1 MAQIVT
7 MKSLLFFCTCFIS
20 AISFSQST
28 RTLIFKDGVS
38 GEPLHN
44 YSVNCVGSGTTLV
57 TTDENGRAKLADSL
71 MCDTLVLMKW
81 PGPEYSL
88 KIKAP
93 KDNDS
98 VVKVHFPEIS
108 LKPAVITESLWK
120 KRENTVT
127 QQVLL
132 LSAADIRY
140 INAQTTADL
149 LQQTGQVSIQK
160 SQQGGGSPVIRGFE
174 ANRVLVVIDGV
185 RMNNAIFRSGHLQNI
200 LRTDQTTFGGMEVI
214 FGPGVVL
221 YGSDALGGVVYLKTR
236 NLQPYSGKEGLI
248 ANIMSRFSSANLERT
263 FHVDFEFSSGKVA
276 SYTSFTMTHFGDL
289 RQGSVTNPL
298 YNYRWDKPFAVKHI
312 GGKDTVVGN
321 DPLIQSPSGYL
332 QYDIVQKL
340 AFQTGRWNHTINF
353 QFSNTTD
360 VPRYDRLTETNGTGD
375 PVFAEWYYGPERR
388 IMFAY
393 QAEETSRRSIRFAR
407 QPVKTQVNVAYQ
419 NFAESRHSRRFGN
432 MNRRIQEEEVHAA
445 TLSFYKILY
454 LSRKIYMHYGAEGNF
469 NYVQSKAYSKNIL
482 TTTQS
487 PTGTRYPDGGSY
499 YYTAAAYV
507 HFYIPLGEKWLLEA
521 GGRFNY
527 TGLQA
532 TFNDTTFFPFPFKD
546 ITQNNFAGNGSLGL
560 AFTPRKNIRLG
571 LSGSSGFRAPNVDDV
586 GKVFDS
592 NPGILIVPNLDV
604 RPEYALS
611 GELNFEGTF
620 GRIFTLQAN
629 VYGTWVPGLI
639 AVLPSQYNGMDSVLY
654 DGVMSKVFTYSNAA
668 DGYIAGGFLGFRLN
682 PVRWMVLSGKVTYT
696 YGRARTVTGEVP
708 LDHIP
713 PLYGRMGVAFKM
725 NRCILELFSIF
736 NGWKRLPDYSPS
748 GEDNL
753 VYATPDGMP
762 AWFTLNAKATVFPTR
777 GLQLQLGVDN
787 MMDMQYRTF
796 SSGISAPGINVYVS
810 VRYNIGEK

>member
-7 MKSLLFFCTCFIS
+7 MKSLLFFCAGLIS
-20 AISFSQST
+20 MTSFSQST
-28 RTLIFKDGVS
+28 RTLIFKHVIS
-38 GEPLHN
+38 GEPVQN
-44 YSVNCVGSGTTLV
+44 YYVKCAGDEAVLAV
-57 TTDENGRAKLADSL
+57 TDENGRAKLSDSV
-71 MCDTLVLMKW
+71 MCDTLVMMRW

-93 KDNDS
+93 KGNDS
-98 VVKVHFPEIS
+98 IVNVYFPDIS
-108 LKPAVITESLWK
+108 LPPAFIIESLWK
-120 KRENTVT
+120 KGEKVMTP
-127 QQVLL
+127 QLL
-132 LSAADIRY
+132 RLSVADIRY
-140 INAQTTADL
+140 ANTQTTADL

-174 ANRVLVVIDGV
+174 ANRVLVVVDGI

-200 LRTDQTTFGGMEVI
+200 LRTDQNTFEGMEVI
-214 FGPGVVL
+214 FGPGAVL

-236 NLQPYSGKEGLI
+236 NLQPYSGKEGLL

-312 GGKDTVVGN
+312 AGKDTVVNN

-332 QYDIVQKL
+332 QYDLVQKL
-340 AFQTGRWNHTINF
+340 AFQTGRWNHTVNF

-388 IMFAY
+388 IMLAY
-393 QAEETSRRSIRFAR
+393 QAEQTSRRSIRFAR
-407 QPVKTQVNVAYQ
+407 QPVKTQINVAYQ
-419 NFAESRHSRRFGN
+419 NFAESRNSRRFGN
-432 MNRRIQEEEVHAA
+432 MNRRVQEEEVHAA

-454 LSRKIYMHYGAEGNF
+454 ITRKVYAHYGAEGNF
-469 NYVQSKAYSKNIL
+469 NYVQSRAYSKDIL
-482 TTTQS
+482 TTAQS

-499 YYTAAAYV
+499 YYTAAAHV
-507 HFYIPLGEKWLLEA
+507 HFYVPIGEKWLLEA

-532 TFNDTTFFPFPFKD
+532 TFNDTTFFPFPFNS
-546 ITQNNFAGNGSLGL
+546 INQNNFAGNGNIGL
-560 AFTPRKNIRLG
+560 AFTPRKNVRIG
-571 LSGSSGFRAPNVDDV
+571 LLGSSGFRAPNVDDV

-592 NPGILIVPNLDV
+592 SPGILIVPNPDV

-611 GELNFEGTF
+611 GELNFDVTIGK
-620 GRIFTLQAN
+620 IFTLQAN
-629 VYGTWVPGLI
+629 AYGTWVPGLI

-654 DGVMSKVFTYSNAA
+654 DGTMSKVFTYSNAT
-668 DGYIAGGFLGFRLN
+668 DGYIAGGFLGFRLS
-682 PVRWMVLSGKVTYT
+682 PVRWLVVSGKATYT

-713 PLYGRMGVAFKM
+713 PLYGRMGVTFKM
-725 NRCILELFSIF
+725 NRCMLELFSIF
-736 NGWKRLPDYSPS
+736 NGWKRLAAYSPS

-762 AWFTLNAKATVFPTR
+762 AWFTLNAKATVFPAR
-777 GLQLQLGVDN
+777 GLQLQLGIDN

-810 VRYNIGEK
+810 VRYHIGEK